1 MTSSARPI
9 LHTLGLVSLALL
21 GSWVGHILFPGPWVG
36 LILFT
41 ALIAYLSLVLGL
53 WVIPCP
59 NDPGRPEKVFCI
71 GLSRTGTT
79 SLCVALHQMGYEVY
93 HMPFK
98 LLRWPRPA
106 SAAPRVDRH
115 WADAFDAQADTPV
128 ALAYRELADLYP
140 TARFILT
147 TRDTEGWSASM
158 ASFYGRYAT
167 IFRYAPFVPVRRI
180 LAAAYGEDWATKSPR
195 EYAGVYE
202 RHVAEVR
209 TFFAQAGRS
218 EQLLELAILDGD
230 GWPQLANY
238 LEVPAPEKAPF
249 PRVDVFD
256 LTWNRQPWWQLRSFL
271 KRRLLRTRRFPPRGL
286 GPEREE
292 SGL

>member
-9 LHTLGLVSLALL
+9 LHALGLVGLAFL
-21 GSWVGHILFPGPWVG
+21 GSWIGQLLFSSPWVG
-36 LILFT
+36 LIVFT
-41 ALIAYLSLVLGL
+41 TLIAYMSLVLGL

-59 NDPGRPEKVFCI
+59 DDPDRPEKVFCI

-79 SLCVALHQMGYEVY
+79 SLCVALHEMGYEVY

-98 LLRWPRPA
+98 LLRWPGPA
-106 SAAPRVDRH
+106 PSAPRVDRR

-128 ALAYRELADLYP
+128 ALVYRELAELYP

-147 TRDTEGWSASM
+147 TRDTASWSASM

-167 IFRYAPFVPVRRI
+167 IFRYAPFIPVRRI
-180 LAAAYGEDWATKSPR
+180 LEAAYGEDWATKSPR
-195 EYAGVYE
+195 EYADVYE

-209 TFFAQAGRS
+209 MFFAEAGRS
-218 EQLLELAILDGD
+218 ERLLELAILDGE
-230 GWPQLANY
+230 GWPQLADY
-238 LEVPAPEKAPF
+238 LEGVAPTKKAF

-256 LTWNRQPWWQLRSFL
+256 LTWNRQPWWQLRSLL
-271 KRRLLRTRRFPPRGL
+271 KRRFPRGRDVR
-286 GPEREE
+286 P
-292 SGL
+292 